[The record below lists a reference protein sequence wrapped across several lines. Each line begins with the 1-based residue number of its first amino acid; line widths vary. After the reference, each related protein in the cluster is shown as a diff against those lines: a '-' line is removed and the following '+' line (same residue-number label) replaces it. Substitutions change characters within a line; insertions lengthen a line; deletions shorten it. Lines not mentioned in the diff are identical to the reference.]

1 MGVMRSVE
9 MVCGVGGGGGVADGG
24 NRGQAQ
30 DQLPGAMVS
39 AGSQGASILSLTLS
53 QGQEEAEVGVGGN

>member
-1 MGVMRSVE
+1 MGW
-9 MVCGVGGGGGVADGG
+9 GWGAADGG

-30 DQLPGAMVS
+30 DWLPGAMVS
-39 AGSQGASILSLTLS
+39 AGSRGSSILSLTLS